1 MELSELSPALPEIF
15 LACLAMLLLL
25 LGVFRGDRASRTVS
39 WISVLVLVITAL
51 GVIAATPDDGAKII
65 FAGMFVTDSF
75 AVFVKVLVIA
85 GSAFAIVLSIR
96 FNEREGIARIE
107 YPILILLATLGMI
120 MMVSSGGLISLYM
133 GLELQ
138 SLALYVV
145 AAFNRDSPRSTEA
158 GLKYFVLGALSSGLL
173 LYGASL
179 VYGYTGSTLFEKIAQ
194 VIEAEG
200 VSLGLTF
207 GLVFMCAGLAFKISA
222 APFHMWTPDV
232 YEGSPTPV
240 TFFFATA
247 PKVAAGAL
255 FARVLFDGFGNA
267 VAEWQQVLV
276 FLSIASMYLG
286 AIAAIG
292 QSNLKRLM
300 AYSSI
305 GHMGFALVGLAAGTE
320 AGAQSLLLYLAIYV
334 VMNLGVFAFILSMER
349 DGRPVVAIADLAGL
363 ARVRPGHALTVAVLM
378 FSLAGLPPMVGFFAT
393 APKVAAGGLFARVL
407 FDGFGHAVV
416 EWQQVL
422 VFISIASM
430 FLGAIAAIGQTN
442 LKRLMAYSSIGHMG
456 FALVGLAAGTE
467 AGAQSLLLYLAIYVV
482 MNLGVFA
489 FILSM
494 ERDGSPVV
502 TIADLSGLAR
512 VRPGHAL
519 AVAVLMF
526 SLAGLPPM
534 VGFFAKFFV
543 FKAAVDAGLAPLALA
558 GAVASV
564 IGAYYYMNIVRVM
577 YLTEPGQ
584 PLELRLNLLQT
595 ATIGASALIMGVGWL
610 PFLGGLGVPD
620 MALGAAQAL
629 MR

>member
-1 MELSELSPALPEIF
+1 MSGDYALVLPEIIM
-15 LACLAMLLLL
+15 AVGAMVLLMLGAFGGGERQTGRLVWASAALMAGLGAWIATGSVPEGAAFGGDFVVDGFSRFAKVLILFSSALVLL
-25 LGVFRGDRASRTVS
+25 LGEGYLARRG
-39 WISVLVLVITAL
+39 VL
-51 GVIAATPDDGAKII
+51 
-65 FAGMFVTDSF
+65 
-75 AVFVKVLVIA
+75 
-85 GSAFAIVLSIR
+85 R
-96 FNEREGIARIE
+96 FE
-107 YPILILLATLGMI
+107 YPILILLATLGMM
-120 MMVSSGGLISLYM
+120 MMVSAGGLISLYM

-145 AAFNRDSPRSTEA
+145 AAFNRESARSTEA

-179 VYGYTGSTLFEKIAQ
+179 IYGYTGSTRFEVIAS

-207 GLVFMCAGLAFKISA
+207 GLVFLCAAMAFKISA

-255 FARVLFDGFGNA
+255 FARVLFDGFGHA
-267 VAEWQQVLV
+267 VVEWQQVLV
-276 FLSIASMYLG
+276 FLSVASMFLG
-286 AIAAIG
+286 AVAAIG

-320 AGAQSLLLYLAIYV
+320 AGAQSLLLYL
-334 VMNLGVFAFILSMER
+334 S
-349 DGRPVVAIADLAGL
+349 
-363 ARVRPGHALTVAVLM
+363 
-378 FSLAGLPPMVGFFAT
+378 
-393 APKVAAGGLFARVL
+393 
-407 FDGFGHAVV
+407 
-416 EWQQVL
+416 
-422 VFISIASM
+422 
-430 FLGAIAAIGQTN
+430 
-442 LKRLMAYSSIGHMG
+442 
-456 FALVGLAAGTE
+456 
-467 AGAQSLLLYLAIYVV
+467 IYVV

-502 TIADLSGLAR
+502 KIADLSGLAR

-577 YLTEPGQ
+577 YLTEPGK
-584 PLELRLNLLQT
+584 PLDLRLNLLQT
-595 ATIGASALIMGVGWL
+595 ATIGVSALVMGVGWL
-610 PFLGGLGVPD
+610 PFLGGLGVPE

-629 MR
+629 LR